1 MEVDM
6 DDHRPHTSDWEA
18 GNPRIRPGLW
28 FAGFFGMIIV
38 AILGIGLVGRL
49 LNGDG
54 SPFLS

>member
-1 MEVDM
+1 M